1 MHLYVYIY
9 IFPFE
14 NMILK
19 TWTYTYLIIWIDQ
32 TCKCPWPPDHMQM
45 YIYSD
50 VSLSLSYEYQDICL
64 MWQICSTLHMQYSIC
79 DFSMN
84 HWWFFKVCL
93 LEAISND
100 QVHLPR
106 YLLGFKNMLWKKLV
120 LCIYIWFCHPGMI
133 QADGTGVTFWYI
145 YIYDFV
151 IMTQI
156 C

>member
-1 MHLYVYIY
+1 
-9 IFPFE
+9 
-14 NMILK
+14 MILK

-93 LEAISND
+93 LEAISTD

-120 LCIYIWFCHPGMI
+120 LCIYIYGFVILAWFRQMVQEWLFGIYIRFRHHD
-133 QADGTGVTFWYI
+133 ANLLSVLSLFRVYI
-145 YIYDFV
+145 YTV
-151 IMTQI
+151 L
-156 C
+156 